1 MWPNHTFRA
10 MGSQIALWL
19 EADLAV
25 AQAAFTQVEQLFIR
39 NEQALSR
46 FRASSE
52 LSQLNGR
59 CQQWVSVSDLLWQVL
74 VQALTWAE
82 NTNGLFDPTIL
93 AALESVGYWQSFDQL
108 KLSNPYEPTTPK
120 PFIRNGWQAIQ
131 LDPLQQAVWLPAG
144 IYLDFGGIAK
154 GYSAQQAVNLLAQFG
169 PCLVDAGGDL
179 TAGWAPQGYPG
190 WPVAIA
196 APWQKSDMVQENLA
210 EVWLAEAT
218 LATSGVDYRR
228 WQYNGRQAHHL
239 IDPRTGQPA
248 NSDIITATV
257 LAKDAVIADV
267 WATAVLILG
276 SQAGL
281 QQLNQQ
287 PQLAGCLVTTDH
299 TFHQTEQMQEMTR
312 FLS

>member
-1 MWPNHTFRA
+1 
-10 MGSQIALWL
+10 MGSQITFWV

-39 NEQALSR
+39 NEQTLSR

-93 AALESVGYWQSFDQL
+93 AALESVGYCQSFDRL

-120 PFIRNGWQAIQ
+120 PFIRDGWQAIQ
-131 LDPLQQAVWLPAG
+131 LDPHQQAVWLPAG
-144 IYLDFGGIAK
+144 IYLDLGGIAK
-154 GYSAQQAVNLLAQFG
+154 GYSAQQAVSFLAQFG

-179 TAGWAPQGYPG
+179 TAGLAPQGYPG

-196 APWQKSDMVQENLA
+196 APWQESEIAQESLA

-267 WATAVLILG
+267 WATTVLILG
-276 SQAGL
+276 SHTGL
-281 QQLNQQ
+281 QQLNRQ
-287 PQLAGCLVTTDH
+287 PQIAGCLVTTDH
-299 TFHQTEQMQEMTR
+299 TVYQTHQMQETTQ